1 MVSRCGQL
9 AASFHFRQ
17 CYARRG
23 RVDAIPSSSR
33 PPARPIPALSLPCL
47 QLLPRQGECVIN
59 ASSPPPAVELH
70 GITKRF
76 PGVVANK
83 DIAITVRKGTV
94 HALIG
99 ENGAGKST
107 LMKILYGMQKP
118 DEGTIAIDGEQ
129 VSFTS
134 PGDAISRGIGMV
146 HQHFMLADNL
156 TVLEN
161 VVLGG
166 EKLYGI
172 GSKARRKIKEISDAY
187 GLGVRPDALVE
198 DLGVAD
204 RQRVEILKVL
214 YRGAQILI
222 LDEPT
227 AVLVPQEV
235 DALFD
240 NLREL
245 KAEGLTVIF
254 ISHKLGEVLKV
265 ADDITVI
272 RRGTTVG
279 TADPRTAT
287 TKQLAELMVG
297 SELPSPETRE
307 STVTDIPMLTVS
319 DLTVAA
325 DDTVPVEPETMRP
338 TVAADATLEKAEA
351 GRLLLDGISFTIHKG
366 EILGIAGV
374 EGNGQTELIEALM
387 GMSSADAG
395 VITLDGLD
403 ITKSSVRKR
412 REGGIGYIPEDRHR
426 HGLLLESPLWEN
438 RILGHVTE
446 APNSKRG
453 ILDPKAARKDTER
466 IVREYD
472 VRTPGIEVTAASLS
486 GGNQQKLIVGREMS
500 HNPKFLIAAHPTR
513 GVDVGAQAQI
523 WDAIREARRD
533 GLAVLLI
540 SADLD
545 ELIGLSDTLR
555 VIYRG
560 RLVADADPATVSAE
574 QLGTAMTGAASGHLE
589 ATDNHSA
596 DGTDA
601 GAGST
606 EDEAR

>member
-1 MVSRCGQL
+1 M
-9 AASFHFRQ
+9 
-17 CYARRG
+17 
-23 RVDAIPSSSR
+23 
-33 PPARPIPALSLPCL
+33 
-47 QLLPRQGECVIN
+47 
-59 ASSPPPAVELH
+59 
-70 GITKRF
+70 
-76 PGVVANK
+76 
-83 DIAITVRKGTV
+83 
-94 HALIG
+94 IG

-129 VSFTS
+129 VSFHT
-134 PGDAISRGIGMV
+134 PGDAIARGIGMV

-172 GSKARRKIKEISDAY
+172 GAKARKKIKEISDAY
-187 GLGVRPDALVE
+187 GLGVRPDVLVE

-214 YRGAQILI
+214 YRGAKILI

-279 TADPRTAT
+279 TADPKTAT

-307 STVTDIPMLTVS
+307 STVTTTPMLKV
-319 DLTVAA
+319 DGLTVLETGVVALA
-325 DDTVPVEPETMRP
+325 PETSARFVMP
-338 TVAADATLEKAEA
+338 TDSYVHDGALV
-351 GRLLLDGISFTIHKG
+351 GRRLLDDVSLTIHKG

-387 GMSSADAG
+387 GMISPAAG
-395 VITLDGLD
+395 AITLDGQD
-403 ITKSSVRKR
+403 ITKTSVRKR

-446 APNSKRG
+446 APNSKKG

-472 VRTPGIEVTAASLS
+472 VRTPGIDVTAASLS

-523 WDAIREARRD
+523 WDAIREARRE

-560 RLVADADPATVSAE
+560 RLVADADPATVTPE
-574 QLGTAMTGAASGHLE
+574 ELGTAMTGAASGHLE

-596 DGTDA
+596 AADGDT
-601 GAGST
+601 T

>member
-1 MVSRCGQL
+1 M
-9 AASFHFRQ
+9 F
-17 CYARRG
+17 
-23 RVDAIPSSSR
+23 
-33 PPARPIPALSLPCL
+33 

-59 ASSPPPAVELH
+59 ASSPPAVELH

-129 VSFTS
+129 VTFSS
-134 PGDAISRGIGMV
+134 PGEAIARGIGMV

-172 GSKARRKIKEISDAY
+172 GAKARKKIKEISDAY

-279 TADPRTAT
+279 TADPKTAT

-307 STVTDIPMLTVS
+307 STVTDVAMLNVQ
-319 DLTVAA
+319 DLRLT
-325 DDTVPVEPETMRP
+325 
-338 TVAADATLEKAEA
+338 ATDPDGVVREVLA
-351 GRLLLDGISFTIHKG
+351 GIDFTIHKG
-366 EILGIAGV
+366 EVLGVAGV

-387 GMSSADAG
+387 GMSIPDGG
-395 VITLDGLD
+395 VITLDGKD
-403 ITKSSVRKR
+403 ISTTPTRKR

-446 APNSKRG
+446 KPNSKRG

-500 HNPKFLIAAHPTR
+500 HAPKFLIAAHPTR

-523 WDAIREARRD
+523 WDAIREARRE

-560 RLVADADPATVSAE
+560 RLVADADPATITAE
-574 QLGTAMTGAASGHLE
+574 ELGTAMTGAARGHLE
-589 ATDNHSA
+589 ATDNPSAAA
-596 DGTDA
+596 DGDT
-601 GAGST
+601 T

>member
-1 MVSRCGQL
+1 MYPPQPVRL
-9 AASFHFRQ
+9 
-17 CYARRG
+17 
-23 RVDAIPSSSR
+23 PSLL
-33 PPARPIPALSLPCL
+33 LS
-47 QLLPRQGECVIN
+47 RQGECVIT
-59 ASSPPPAVELH
+59 ASSPPAAVELR

-76 PGVVANK
+76 PGVVANH
-83 DIAITVRKGTV
+83 DIDITVGKGTV
-94 HALIG
+94 HALVG

-118 DEGTIAIDGEQ
+118 DEGTITVDGDQ
-129 VSFTS
+129 VTFSS
-134 PGDAISRGIGMV
+134 PADAIARGIGMV

-161 VVLGG
+161 TVLGG

-172 GSKARRKIKEISDAY
+172 GARARKKIQEISDAY
-187 GLGVRPDALVE
+187 GLNVRPDVLVE
-198 DLGVAD
+198 NLGVAD

-214 YRGAQILI
+214 YRGVHTLI

-254 ISHKLGEVLKV
+254 ISHKLGEVLRV

-279 TADPRTAT
+279 TADPHT
-287 TKQLAELMVG
+287 TTRKQLAELMVG

-307 STVTDIPMLTVS
+307 STVTDVPMLQVT
-319 DLTVAA
+319 DLRLTQTDPDGVIREVLA
-325 DDTVPVEPETMRP
+325 D
-338 TVAADATLEKAEA
+338 
-351 GRLLLDGISFTIHKG
+351 INFTIHKG
-366 EILGIAGV
+366 EVLGVAGV
-374 EGNGQTELIEALM
+374 EGNGQTELIEALI
-387 GMSSADAG
+387 GMRLPDGG
-395 VITLDGLD
+395 VITLDTAD
-403 ITKSSVRKR
+403 ISHAPTRKR

-426 HGLLLESPLWEN
+426 HGLLLESSLWEN

-446 APNSKRG
+446 EPNSKRG
-453 ILDPKAARKDTER
+453 LLDLKAARKDTER

-500 HNPKFLIAAHPTR
+500 HTPKLLIAAHPTR
-513 GVDVGAQAQI
+513 GVDVGAQAAI
-523 WDAIREARRD
+523 WDQIREARRE

-555 VIYRG
+555 VMYRG
-560 RLVADADPATVSAE
+560 RLVADADPATITPE
-574 QLGTAMTGAASGHLE
+574 ELGSAMTGAATGHLE
-589 ATDNHSA
+589 APEQPEN
-596 DGTDA
+596 GE
-601 GAGST
+601 G
-606 EDEAR
+606 R

>member
-1 MVSRCGQL
+1 LGP
-9 AASFHFRQ
+9 
-17 CYARRG
+17 ARRK
-23 RVDAIPSSSR
+23 
-33 PPARPIPALSLPCL
+33 PPAPPEPF
-47 QLLPRQGECVIN
+47 PPGECAIN
-59 ASSPPPAVELH
+59 ASTNSAAPPAVQLR

-76 PGVVANK
+76 PGVVANH
-83 DIAITVRKGTV
+83 DIDITVRTGTV
-94 HALIG
+94 HALVG

-118 DEGTIAIDGEQ
+118 DEGTIAVDGEQ
-129 VSFTS
+129 VSFGD
-134 PGDAISRGIGMV
+134 PGDAIARGIGMV

-161 VVLGG
+161 IVLGG
-166 EKLYGI
+166 EKLHGI
-172 GSKARRKIKEISDAY
+172 GARARARISEISDAY

-214 YRGAQILI
+214 YRGARILI

-235 DALFD
+235 DALFE
-240 NLREL
+240 NLRGL

-254 ISHKLGEVLKV
+254 ISHKLGEVLSV
-265 ADDITVI
+265 ADEITVI

-279 TADPRTAT
+279 SADPAST
-287 TKQLAELMVG
+287 TPKQLAELMVG

-307 STVTDIPMLTVS
+307 STVTDEPMLTVEGLRLAAV
-319 DLTVAA
+319 DAEGVERTVL
-325 DDTVPVEPETMRP
+325 DDVT
-338 TVAADATLEKAEA
+338 
-351 GRLLLDGISFTIHKG
+351 FTIHKG
-366 EILGIAGV
+366 EVLGIAGV
-374 EGNGQTELIEALM
+374 EGNGQAELVEAIM
-387 GMSSADAG
+387 GMRPLDAG
-395 VITLDGLD
+395 ALALDGTD
-403 ITKSSVRKR
+403 ISRLPTRRR
-412 REGGIGYIPEDRHR
+412 REDGIGYIPEDRHR
-426 HGLLLESPLWEN
+426 HGLLLEAPLWEN

-446 APNSKRG
+446 PPNSRG
-453 ILDPKAARKDTER
+453 ALIDPGAARRDTER

-500 HNPKFLIAAHPTR
+500 HLPKLLIAAHPTR

-523 WDAIREARRD
+523 WDQIRAARRE

-555 VIYRG
+555 VMYRG
-560 RLVADADPATVSAE
+560 RLVADADPASVTPE
-574 QLGTAMTGAASGHLE
+574 ELGSAMTGAASGHLE
-589 ATDNHSA
+589 HEGHQEHEAA
-596 DGTDA
+596 DAHARG
-601 GAGST
+601 
-606 EDEAR
+606 EDR